1 MKRIAVLLSGN
12 GVYDGSEI
20 HETVFTMLS
29 IAENGGE
36 YQCIAPDIDQH
47 HVVNHVNGEAMP
59 DKRNV
64 FVEAARIARGN
75 ILKVSEVNTRT
86 YDALVLPGGFGVAK
100 NFTKWAF
107 KGPDGEINSQIKD
120 LIQKFNKE
128 NKPIVALCMAPT
140 VLAKAFENSDVHAEM
155 TVGSV
160 NEISPYDIAAISEGM
175 KNTGV
180 QVEMKTV
187 NQISYDKEN
196 KIISAPCYMME
207 ASIIDVRENVK
218 QSINKLFEI
227 I

>member
-20 HETVFTMLS
+20 HETVFTLLS

-47 HVVNHVNGEAMP
+47 HVVNHVNGDEMP
-59 DKRNV
+59 EKRNV
-64 FVEAARIARGN
+64 FVESARIARGT
-75 ILKVSEVNTRT
+75 ILKVSEVKTSAF
-86 YDALVLPGGFGVAK
+86 DALVLPGGFGVAK

-107 KGPDGEINSQIKD
+107 NGPEGDINNEIKV

-128 NKPIVALCMAPT
+128 SKPIVALCMAPT

-160 NEISPYDIAAISEGM
+160 NETSPYDIAAISDGM

-187 NQISYDKEN
+187 KQISYDKEN

-207 ASIIDVRENVK
+207 ASIIDVRDNVK